1 MFKKVM
7 ALVLGLSM
15 MLSIAACGKK
25 VEVPSKS
32 DVKKAAAEEYDMDFK
47 VDSEEISK
55 DEKEAEWVLISKD
68 GSLEVTVTWNAK
80 NPEEF
85 EFDAEE
91 HPEATETEP
100 EISIETETSESSETS
115 ETTAA
120 TTAAS
125 ETSAAGSETSA
136 NPNPNPS
143 GALYVNFDEMNFYV
157 NGKKFTL
164 GKTTLQE
171 MIDAGVPFDSEDLQN
186 ANNNVKSNSE
196 SDCFKIMIGDYYYA
210 RVYFMNDTEDGKAA
224 KDCFVHEITFRY
236 DDPQDV
242 VTFDFPFDIT
252 MDSLKA
258 NSGEPN
264 EEPFHYDGGDGYYS
278 DTLKY
283 TKESERY
290 YNNSVYEFDFVKGE
304 FDSIRMTYIP

>member
-55 DEKEAEWVLISKD
+55 DQKEAEWVLISKD

-100 EISIETETSESSETS
+100 VVVTETS
-115 ETTAA
+115 ETTTEA
-120 TTAAS
+120 TTTT
-125 ETSAAGSETSA
+125 TSATTSA
-136 NPNPNPS
+136 SSSADSSATGTTSLPNVEGGIIRFDDITWYVLAANCVL
-143 GALYVNFDEMNFYV
+143 GALLGAVGTIISTGKYV
-157 NGKKFTL
+157 
-164 GKTTLQE
+164 
-171 MIDAGVPFDSEDLQN
+171 I
-186 ANNNVKSNSE
+186 
-196 SDCFKIMIGDYYYA
+196 
-210 RVYFMNDTEDGKAA
+210 
-224 KDCFVHEITFRY
+224 
-236 DDPQDV
+236 
-242 VTFDFPFDIT
+242 
-252 MDSLKA
+252 
-258 NSGEPN
+258 
-264 EEPFHYDGGDGYYS
+264 
-278 DTLKY
+278 
-283 TKESERY
+283 
-290 YNNSVYEFDFVKGE
+290 
-304 FDSIRMTYIP
+304 